1 MAVVTVAFNCPTYAY
16 YRWQMRKEREGDAIK
31 GIGHDPFF
39 GAYLLAGFLSLLLRG
54 LVIC

>member
-1 MAVVTVAFNCPTYAY
+1 MAVVTVAFNCPTCAY